1 MINRRRSARSTG
13 RLFGG
18 LTTSLVVHSTA
29 VLFFGAM
36 STLNWVGASE
46 PQPLLEQD
54 MDVVSV
60 STKEWERNAATG
72 PLPPP
77 SDHSAKQHKEA
88 ADPPL
93 PAGQVVDVAPG
104 NDQRPADSKYLAEH
118 DNRVANETR
127 AREQTPFYARAM
139 PKQTSLTPKEQQEE
153 KLKGNQGTGTDD
165 ATKAEKAQLA
175 EREIPKTLERPKVAT
190 LQRSEDGETN
200 ARGES
205 AKSSGLSNRLQVR
218 PGTLDEDNHPGSEG
232 RAGTPDAP
240 NLPNSSGAPGAAVGA
255 APNDFLNVPIGDGTF
270 LNTREFKYAGFFN
283 RVKQRVGEQWR
294 PNDEI
299 RRRDPRG
306 HATSRRRIT
315 VVDVTLDD
323 EGRVSDIQVSQSCG
337 IDFLDQE
344 AVAAFER
351 AQPFPNPPTGLFDQ
365 DRHVRFRFGFHI
377 DNDPGGQSP
386 LFFGRSNRW

>member
-1 MINRRRSARSTG
+1 MSNRRRRSKS
-13 RLFGG
+13 RFLGG
-18 LTTSLVVHSTA
+18 LTTSVVVHGTA
-29 VLFFGAM
+29 VLFFGAL

-46 PQPLLEQD
+46 PQPLVVPD
-54 MDVVSV
+54 VDVVTV
-60 STKEWERNAATG
+60 STKDWERNAAAG

-77 SDHSAKQHKEA
+77 SNHSAKQNKEPA
-88 ADPPL
+88 NPPL
-93 PAGQVVDVAPG
+93 PTGQVVDVATG

-139 PKQTSLTPKEQQEE
+139 PKQTSLTQKEQEAE

-175 EREIPKTLERPKVAT
+175 EREIPKTLEHAKVAT
-190 LQRSEDGETN
+190 LERSEDGETN

-218 PGTLDEDNHPGSEG
+218 PGTLDEDSHPGSEG
-232 RAGTPDAP
+232 RAGSPDAP
-240 NLPNSSGAPGAAVGA
+240 SLPDASGAPGAVVGA
-255 APNDFLNVPIGDGTF
+255 APNDFLNVPTGDGTF
-270 LNTREFKYAGFFN
+270 LNTREFKYAAFFN

-299 RRRDPRG
+299 RRHDPNGRV
-306 HATSRRRIT
+306 ASRRRIT

-323 EGRVSDIQVSQSCG
+323 GGRVSQIQVSQSCG
-337 IDFLDQE
+337 VDFLDQE

-377 DNDPGGQSP
+377 DNDPGGRLP
-386 LFFGRSNRW
+386 LIPGGASHW